1 MTNTKGNTMRSLRA
15 YVDQKNAW
23 NAIFKGRQLD
33 IDNAA
38 DRQRIASMIDSD
50 LSPENLSCDG
60 ELSRSAVNAK
70 YRQLQAAARELLK
83 LDSSVKFY
91 EFG

>member
-1 MTNTKGNTMRSLRA
+1 MRSLKA

-50 LSPENLSCDG
+50 LSPENLTCDG

-70 YRQLQAAARELLK
+70 YRQLQADAKELLK
-83 LDSSVKFY
+83 LDSSVKIY
-91 EFG
+91 EM